1 MLKKKRRIGIS
12 IDMTPMV
19 DVAFLLLIFFMTTTQ
34 FKPPDKDK
42 INLPESNSEAKSPE
56 SQIITLAVTKAPSV
70 RLVYRQG
77 GEERAQEIPPEAV
90 KTDLANWLK
99 AARSANPAARV
110 IVKMDKDAPY
120 GIMADMMGALQEAKA
135 PRFNVQTEL
144 AMTGGAFRKAPAP
157 GAAPAPGG
165 K

>member
-34 FKPPDKDK
+34 FKPPEKDK
-42 INLPESNSEAKSPE
+42 ISLPESNSESKSPE
-56 SQIITLAVTKAPSV
+56 SDIITISVTAPRPEYNNQPRV
-70 RLVYRQG
+70 RVIYIQRG
-77 GEERAQEIPPEAV
+77 QEVSRDVLPEAI
-90 KTDLANWLK
+90 K
-99 AARSANPAARV
+99 AEMGLVLGNARAANPRARV

-120 GIMADMMGALQEAKA
+120 GIMADMMSALQEAKA

-144 AMTGGAFRKAPAP
+144 AGSGGLFKKHTP
-157 GAAPAPGG
+157 
-165 K
+165 